1 MSRRLVSP
9 TLIGRASELATVAR
23 ALDSAKIGAP
33 VHQLVAGEAGVGKSR
48 LVGEA
53 ATLAAARGMRV
64 LVGGCAD
71 IGDGGVPYGPIVEA
85 LRSLHRDLDD
95 EQLAMV
101 VGSSR
106 GDLARLVPSLSE
118 MGSTDAT
125 TGTESLQPRLFDAVL
140 GVLQRLSEI
149 APVLFVIEDLHWADP
164 ATRETVAFLIRQLR
178 TDRVVL
184 IMTFRADELHRRHPL
199 LPWLAEL
206 GRSGRVER
214 LDLERLDPEQTG
226 ELLAAIL
233 GSPPTGDLAEQIHRR
248 SDGNPFFVEELLG
261 AGEDAAAGPLPS
273 TLREVLLA
281 RIVAMPE
288 RAQVVIGVAAVAGRR
303 VDHGVLAKVAG
314 MDDGDLLDALRTA
327 VNSQVL
333 VAGSAA
339 DGSESDYAF
348 RHALLQEAAY
358 DDLLPGERQRL
369 HRAFAET
376 LAELGPGT
384 GAIAAGHWAEL
395 AYHWSAARDDRR
407 AFEASIR
414 AGEAAAGTFAFAD
427 ARRHD
432 ERALELWSTI
442 DGAAELGGIDRC
454 ALLGRA
460 AVAAW
465 LSGDSRRAV
474 ALRREAVAA
483 LDADADPL
491 RVGTMLEQLGR
502 ALWVN
507 GETEAAL
514 EAHEAAV
521 AVMPTDPPTSERA
534 RVLSGYGQILM
545 LVDRFSESTALC
557 RQAAA
562 MAHEVGARKV
572 EGHALN
578 TLGLDLAIG
587 GRCGESM
594 EALDE
599 AIRIAREVAD
609 ADDIG
614 RGYVNLAESR
624 FYCGDKRGAADAVRE
639 GILAA
644 EEVGIDRT
652 YGGFLR
658 ANGINY
664 AYELGEWDEA
674 DRLAEESKLVQSPGR
689 PQWRY
694 YLTRWVQLLVAQGN
708 EQAGARLEELR
719 ALIEGHPVETQF
731 NMPFRIA
738 AAEAALWRGDP
749 DGALDSVI
757 RGGREV
763 EDRQWPRYH
772 ARLIRVGM
780 RAAAEAAEVARARRD
795 RAAERAAI
803 RSGDELRAS
812 FERAIADAR
821 SRQNRLDNE
830 ETEAELA
837 TFEAEARRLSRE
849 PSATAWLAAA
859 ERWRAR
865 ENPYLVGYC
874 RWREAEALLGDG
886 DRAAAIDALGEAS
899 GIARRLG
906 AGPLRTS
913 VEGLATRARLDL
925 STDEAGAPG
934 VAAEAPDDPFGLTR
948 RERDVLPLL
957 VKGRTNRQIAEELF
971 ISENTAGVHVSN
983 ILGKMGA
990 SSRTEAAGIAARLGL
1005 GADAMS

>member
-9 TLIGRASELATVAR
+9 TLVGRATELAAVAL
-23 ALDSAKIGAP
+23 ALDSAAMGAP

-48 LVGEA
+48 LVSEA
-53 ATLAAARGMRV
+53 SALAVARGMRV
-64 LVGGCAD
+64 LIGGCAD

-85 LRSLHRDLDD
+85 LRTLHRDLDD
-95 EQLAMV
+95 EQLARV
-101 VGSSR
+101 VGSARS
-106 GDLARLVPSLSE
+106 DLARLVPSLS
-118 MGSTDAT
+118 GAAVTDSAAQ
-125 TGTESLQPRLFDAVL
+125 TESLQPRLFDAVL
-140 GVLQRLSEI
+140 GVLQRLSEFG
-149 APVLFVIEDLHWADP
+149 PVLFVIEDLHWADP

-184 IMTFRADELHRRHPL
+184 MMTFRSDELHRRHPL

-214 LDLERLDPEQTG
+214 LDLDRLGPDQTG

-233 GSPPTGDLAEQIHRR
+233 GAPPTSDLAEQIHRR

-273 TLREVLLA
+273 TLRVVLLA

-303 VDHGVLAKVAG
+303 VDHDVLAKVAA

-327 VNSQVL
+327 VSSQVL

-339 DGSESDYAF
+339 DGGESDYAF

-376 LAELGPGT
+376 LAEVGPGT

-414 AGEAAAGTFAFAD
+414 AGEAAAETFAFAD

-432 ERALELWSTI
+432 ERVLELWSTI
-442 DGAAELGGIDRC
+442 DGPEELAGIDRC
-454 ALLGRA
+454 TLLGRA
-460 AVAAW
+460 AVSSW

-474 ALRREAVAA
+474 GLRREAVAS
-483 LDADADPL
+483 LDSDADPL

-521 AVMPTDPPTSERA
+521 AVLPTEPPTAERA

-545 LVDRFSESTALC
+545 LLDRWSESTALC
-557 RQAAA
+557 QQAAA

-578 TLGLDLAIG
+578 TLGLDLAAG
-587 GRCGESM
+587 GRCGEAAA
-594 EALDE
+594 ALDE

-614 RGYVNLAESR
+614 RGYVNLGEAR

-639 GILAA
+639 GILVA
-644 EEVGIDRT
+644 EEVGIDGT

-664 AYELGEWDEA
+664 TYELGDWDEA
-674 DRLAEESKLVQSPGR
+674 ERLAEESKLLQSPGR

-694 YLTRWVQLLVAQGN
+694 YLTRWVPLLVARGDD
-708 EQAGARLEELR
+708 QARPRLDELR
-719 ALIEGHPVETQF
+719 ALVEGYPVETQF
-731 NMPFRIA
+731 NAPFRIA
-738 AAEAALWRGDP
+738 VAEAALWRGEP
-749 DGALDSVI
+749 KEALESVAQ
-757 RGGREV
+757 GRRET

-772 ARLIRVGM
+772 ARLFRVGM

-803 RSGDELRAS
+803 RIGGELEES
-812 FERAIADAR
+812 FKEVIGAAMAR
-821 SRQNRLDNE
+821 QHGRDTE
-830 ETEAELA
+830 ETEAEVA
-837 TFEAEARRLSRE
+837 TVEAERRRLSRE
-849 PSATAWLAAA
+849 PSADAWQLAAD
-859 ERWRAR
+859 RWRAR

-874 RWREAEALLGDG
+874 RWREAEALLGAG
-886 DRAAAIDALGEAS
+886 DRAAAASALGEALR
-899 GIARRLG
+899 IATKLG
-906 AGPLRTS
+906 ARPLRIS
-913 VEGLATRARLDL
+913 IEGLATRARLDL
-925 STDEAGAPG
+925 AIVDARAAV
-934 VAAEAPDDPFGLTR
+934 VAIETPDDPFGLTR

-990 SSRTEAAGIAARLGL
+990 STRTEAAGIAARLGL
-1005 GADAMS
+1005 GADVTP